1 MILTVY
7 LYSEG
12 LVLISES
19 LPFEMEADL
28 KAKMDADLKQRI
40 DGLYSIKMQP
50 SLQISSRLDFIISS
64 IDFDAERIMFDLGED
79 SKKAPKA
86 VNEARCEF
94 VRIVKAVEQKLLSRI
109 QANEPK
115 KADKAFEALESRVNE
130 FSSTTLDQG
139 EDDEM
144 NHLEDLYGQLVLDIM
159 EMTNAEQR
167 KVFGDQAIFY
177 MNSVNPSELGTL
189 VHFNRVSLTNEQ
201 FDCLR

>member
-1 MILTVY
+1 
-7 LYSEG
+7 
-12 LVLISES
+12 
-19 LPFEMEADL
+19 MEADL

-139 EDDEM
+139 NTFTSFNNLISGFSFSINVYFCSDK
-144 NHLEDLYGQLVLDIM
+144 LCGI
-159 EMTNAEQR
+159 
-167 KVFGDQAIFY
+167 I
-177 MNSVNPSELGTL
+177 TL
-189 VHFNRVSLTNEQ
+189 RV
-201 FDCLR
+201 